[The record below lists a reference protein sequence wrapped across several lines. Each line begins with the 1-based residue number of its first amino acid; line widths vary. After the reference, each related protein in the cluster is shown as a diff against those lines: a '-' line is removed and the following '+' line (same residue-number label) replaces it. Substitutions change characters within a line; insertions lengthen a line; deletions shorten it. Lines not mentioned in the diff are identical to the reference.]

1 MKFPSL
7 DFYINI
13 YLKDNVESVYRN
25 FISRFHHTLENQEFS
40 DSDLF
45 YVFMHFQRNGET
57 ININEYNR
65 KETFRIYLKFKREKF
80 VEELMSLDKNSVE
93 LASNVTI
100 LSNIINNYDVKIFD
114 LQNVI
119 KEDINEI
126 RRILKSFQNNV
137 ASSNEPH
144 RNLKANPLLQ
154 TSDFIKMAFVE
165 NLYYFLV
172 DSQTNLLID
181 NEVTIDDFQMLFEV
195 NPKSKDLKINIQ
207 KNNSFVIVLL
217 DELEPYIPDF
227 NIKYFTSVGIFYNK
241 KGEKIT
247 SESLYTAR
255 SRIKSNNS
263 KDLLKFKNDLKE
275 FLEDNI

>member
-1 MKFPSL
+1 MKFPTL
-7 DFYINI
+7 DFYISI

-25 FISRFHHTLENQEFS
+25 FISRFHHTLENQEFF
-40 DSDLF
+40 DIDLL
-45 YVFMHFQRNGET
+45 YVFMHFQKNGET
-57 ININEYNR
+57 ININEYN
-65 KETFRIYLKFKREKF
+65 KEETFRIYLKFKREKF

-137 ASSNEPH
+137 PSSNEPH

-172 DSQTNLLID
+172 DSQTNFLLD
-181 NEVTIDDFQMLFEV
+181 NEVTIEDFQMLFKV
-195 NPKSKDLKINIQ
+195 NPKSKDVKINIQ

-217 DELEPYIPDF
+217 DTLEPYIPDF
-227 NIKYFTSVGIFYNK
+227 NIKYFTSIGVFYNK
-241 KGEKIT
+241 KGKKIT
-247 SESLYTAR
+247 SEGLYTAR
-255 SRIKSNNS
+255 CRIKSNNS
-263 KDLLKFKNDLKE
+263 KGFLKFKNDLKE